1 MTDSVAIFTRA
12 AQMLAEADT
21 IQKINPPNAPGVY
34 FIFYKT
40 YCLYIGESKN
50 IKKRLATH
58 DLKYFFENTDV
69 KINWFIDDNRKYTEK
84 VFIDSLKPLLNGKNS
99 YKSFEVFDEIN
110 GRPRDYA
117 PLYFSK
123 ESSERKAKRNIIFI
137 EYLMRMFSDKLSDF
151 TPIFNKEEC

>member
-1 MTDSVAIFTRA
+1 MTDSVVIFTKA

-21 IQKINPPNAPGVY
+21 IQKTNPPNTPGVY

-58 DLKYFFENTDV
+58 DLKHFFKNPDV
-69 KINWFIDDNRKYTEK
+69 KINWFIDDNRKYTES
-84 VFIDSLKPLLNGKNS
+84 VFIDVLEPLLNGKNS
-99 YKSFEVFDEIN
+99 YKSFEVFDKIN

-123 ESSERKAKRNIIFI
+123 ESPERKARRKTLLA
-137 EYLMRMFSDKLSDF
+137 EYLKMMFSDILSH
-151 TPIFNKEEC
+151 I